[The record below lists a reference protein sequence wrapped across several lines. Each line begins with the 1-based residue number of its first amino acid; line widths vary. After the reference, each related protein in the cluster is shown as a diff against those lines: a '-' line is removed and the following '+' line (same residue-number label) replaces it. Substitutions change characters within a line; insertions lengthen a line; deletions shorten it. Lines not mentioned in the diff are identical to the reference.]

1 MTMPAKDPLTFDRL
15 RAANL
20 ERLASLCAPGQQET
34 AEEWMTW
41 MIGEVGEL
49 ATLLKRIRCWSG
61 KNKDGTD
68 VAFKQLADE
77 LGDVQTYLDLLAW
90 RLGVD
95 LGEATRS
102 KFNEVS
108 ERRGSKVR
116 L

>member
-1 MTMPAKDPLTFDRL
+1 MSAPLTFAQL

-20 ERLASLCAPGQQET
+20 QRLASLCAPGPRET

-49 ATLLKRIRCWSG
+49 ATLLKRIRCWGG

-68 VAFKQLADE
+68 VTLKQLADE
-77 LGDVQTYLDLLAW
+77 LADIQTYLDLLAW

-95 LGEATRS
+95 LDEATRS

-108 ERRGSKVR
+108 ERRGSEVR